1 MAVDGVTT
9 PDDLA
14 GYTRRLAAV
23 LGDDLTAYVAGA
35 DSIGQLDIWVSSR
48 DVTVRQRVLRR
59 LIAAG
64 DVIRI
69 FSADNLLSFARPW
82 LREVGPA
89 GQPAPARLLRRHGED
104 HRAVKHVLHSATQWV
119 GERRHAP
126 ITV

>member
-1 MAVDGVTT
+1 MAVDGVAV

-14 GYTRRLAAV
+14 AYTRRLAAV

-35 DSIGQLDIWVSSR
+35 DSIGQLDTWVTSR
-48 DVTVRQRVLRR
+48 DITVRQRVLRR
-59 LIAAG
+59 MVATG

-89 GQPAPARLLRRHGED
+89 GQPAPARLLRRHADD
-104 HRAVKHVLHSATQWV
+104 HHAVRDVLHAATKWV
-119 GERRHAP
+119 GDRRHSP
-126 ITV
+126 VTV